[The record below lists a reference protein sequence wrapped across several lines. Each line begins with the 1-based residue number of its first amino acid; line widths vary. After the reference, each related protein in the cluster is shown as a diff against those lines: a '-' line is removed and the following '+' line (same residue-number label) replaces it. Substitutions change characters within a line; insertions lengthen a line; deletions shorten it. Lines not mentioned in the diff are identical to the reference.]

1 VKGRFGF
8 EGRVFEVHL
17 VFTVGFVMIMVMGM
31 FFVWWFFD
39 VIFLDFSV
47 VDVVAEEGLVGLDVD
62 EVVFIGERGE
72 GGVPGRYIVIFA
84 TGGKHI

>member
-1 VKGRFGF
+1 
-8 EGRVFEVHL
+8 
-17 VFTVGFVMIMVMGM
+17 MIMMVGI

-62 EVVFIGERGE
+62 EVVFIGER
-72 GGVPGRYIVIFA
+72 
-84 TGGKHI
+84 